1 MANLD
6 YCNSLVTDVPQ
17 MLLAKFEMVVNCAA
31 CLVCRAS
38 KHEHNSP
45 PLVDLHWLP
54 VCHRIQYKIAT
65 VYYNVISSSAPPCLA
80 DRLRLYT
87 PSQTL
92 GSSADLR
99 IFCIPIR
106 CKRFHKQRI
115 FCYTGPVIWNSLP
128 FPVHHFQR
136 LLSFS
141 STVGSAVLRSQFI
154 SVHACMHVYMHVSVC
169 VCVCVCVYKCD
180 VGWFGSDLG

>member
-1 MANLD
+1 MNKVFQTAYPQNKETGYVRKYFTAEATKTLV
-6 YCNSLVTDVPQ
+6 CSLVQ
-17 MLLAKFEMVVNCAA
+17 
-31 CLVCRAS
+31 AS
-38 KHEHNSP
+38 KHEHISP

-65 VYYNVISSSAPPCLA
+65 VYYNIISGSAPPCLA

-99 IFCIPIR
+99 IFCIPIK

-141 STVGSAVLRSQFI
+141 STIGSAVLRSQFI

-169 VCVCVCVYKCD
+169 VCVCTNVMWE
-180 VGWFGSDLG
+180 GFGVI